1 MSEII
6 WDIDK
11 VHSAAEA
18 QKAFFAS
25 GQTLDIS
32 WRIEQL
38 RKLVKEQG
46 LTLEG
51 AAKQLAAN
59 KASVDKRVRA
69 LESLKNIREQLAE
82 IRKTL

>member
-25 GQTLDIS
+25 GKTLDVS
-32 WRIEQL
+32 WRVEQL
-38 RKLVKEQG
+38 KKLRDAIRSHEAQM
-46 LTLEG
+46 
-51 AAKQLAAN
+51 
-59 KASVDKRVRA
+59 VRA
-69 LESLKNIREQLAE
+69 LNEDLGRHP
-82 IRKTL
+82 